1 MHCPQ
6 CSNIVRGSGRF
17 CVICGYDLAS
27 SSVLSGTGLLS
38 SGYVLDRRY
47 RVLEHIATGGMA
59 HVYRVEDHRLK
70 NIYALK
76 EMMDNFRLEE
86 EKRDAVHRFSR
97 EAELLARLKHPSI
110 PRIIDHFVE
119 NGRYYL
125 VMDFITG
132 ENLESALDSYPFGK
146 FPEQTV
152 MPWIRQIT
160 DVLEYLHS
168 LNPPVIYR
176 DMKPS
181 NILLGEDGRI
191 YLIDFG
197 IARLF
202 MPQKKGT
209 LIGTPGYA
217 PPEQYK
223 GEADIRSDMYS
234 LAATI
239 HHLITG
245 RDPRTDVPFNFP
257 PVKSLDPDANEF
269 LSAILDKALAYKT
282 EDRYQTIGEFSKA
295 LSEIESLNEAQIWN
309 NRGMNLMKTA
319 DYIMA
324 EQAFT
329 EAVKADGSNVK
340 AYINRGVSREKQ
352 GKGSAA
358 LEDYREAEKIEPEN
372 QEVLYNLGC
381 SLKKSGEMEQAYSYF
396 ERTVRKDPR
405 HIQALNN
412 MGNIFFIWKEWQK
425 AQEMYETALRVDP
438 TFKLAS
444 DNLEKVKKKIE
455 YQAQLQQFNQA
466 ANFDSDPSRA
476 FYNLGMYFMLWG
488 RLDEAENE
496 FEKSLRFEKGDP
508 DPHEGLGTVLFK
520 KGDWKKAGDKLE
532 TALRMDPSRIRLYR
546 MLGVCYH
553 KTGRNREAQVVFE
566 AGMAFIRRTTENWRA
581 DNEFIALKAEW
592 ENSTGMA
599 FDIARWEKHLIKTEN
614 AIPKKLREAF
624 VDFLKNTN
632 LLK

>member
-6 CSNIVRGSGRF
+6 CSNIIQGRGRF
-17 CVICGYDLAS
+17 CVVCGYDLATS
-27 SSVLSGTGLLS
+27 SLFSGTGLLS
-38 SGYVLDRRY
+38 GGHVLDRRY

-59 HVYRVEDHRLK
+59 HIYRVEDSRLK

-86 EKRDAVHRFSR
+86 EKKDAVHRFIR

-125 VMDFITG
+125 VMDFING
-132 ENLESALDSYPFGK
+132 EDLESALNKYPFGK
-146 FPEQTV
+146 FPEATL
-152 MPWIRQIT
+152 MPWIRQIA

-168 LNPPVIYR
+168 LTPPVIYR

-181 NILLGEDGRI
+181 NILLDEDGKI
-191 YLIDFG
+191 FLIDFG

-223 GEADIRSDMYS
+223 GEVDARSDIYS

-257 PVKSLDPDANEF
+257 PVKTLDPDANEF
-269 LSAILDKALAYKT
+269 LSAIIDKALAYKT
-282 EDRYQTIGEFSKA
+282 EDRYQSISEFKEA
-295 LSEIESLNEAQIWN
+295 LMEIESLNEAQIWF
-309 NRGMNLMKTA
+309 NRGMHQMKSGDFTL
-319 DYIMA
+319 A
-324 EQAFT
+324 ERSFS
-329 EAVKADGSNVK
+329 EAVRIEKNNVK
-340 AYINRGVSREKQ
+340 AYINRGVTREKQ
-352 GKGSAA
+352 DRTDEAIS
-358 LEDYREAEKIEPEN
+358 DYREAERIEPEN
-372 QEVLYNLGC
+372 PEVLYNLGC
-381 SLKKSGEMEQAYSYF
+381 SLKKAGEMEQAYTYF
-396 ERTVRKDPR
+396 ERTVKKDPG
-405 HIQALNN
+405 HLQALNN
-412 MGNIFFIWKEWQK
+412 MGNIFFIWRQWDK
-425 AQEMYETALRVDP
+425 AIEMYEKALRTDP
-438 TFKLAS
+438 SFTLAG
-444 DNLEKVKKKIE
+444 DNMEKAKRKKECEEQI
-455 YQAQLQQFNQA
+455 QHFNQA

-488 RLDEAENE
+488 RFDEAKNE
-496 FEKSLRFEKGDP
+496 FEKALRFEKGDP
-508 DPHEGLGTVLFK
+508 DPHEGLGTVLYK
-520 KGDWKKAGDKLE
+520 KGEWTKSAERLE
-532 TALRMDPSRIRLYR
+532 TALRMDPSRIGLYR

-553 KTGRNREAQVVFE
+553 KTGRDRQAEACFE
-566 AGMAFIRRTTENWRA
+566 AGMALIRRTTDSWRA
-581 DNEFIALKAEW
+581 DPEFVALKSDLEKI
-592 ENSTGMA
+592 TGIP
-599 FDIARWEKHLIKTEN
+599 FDVARWDKNMAKAGN
-614 AIPKKLREAF
+614 AIPKKIKEAF

-632 LLK
+632 LIR